1 MLNLSII
8 IHNHYPENL
17 TKIITLLKNKIIAKE
32 KTELIIINEQKY
44 INQNNINTLEIVN
57 AKCQEKN
64 IPLKIVNLKHNEFI
78 YSRLGEVI
86 TGDIVIF
93 TSSSYIP
100 DNHWLEN
107 IILTFANCSFNIF
120 VGQIIEQQSEHS
132 QSLIND
138 SSIDKMLYYLQIWQ
152 KQMVNLAIRKEF
164 LKQIKYFSFLDKN
177 YFYDVTYYRLIRE
190 LENEI
195 NYLPNAIVRKNIHHT

>member
-64 IPLKIVNLKHNEFI
+64 ISLKIINLKQNEFI

-107 IILTFANCSFNIF
+107 IISTFANCSFNIF
-120 VGQIIEQQSEHS
+120 VGKIIEQQSEHS

>member
-64 IPLKIVNLKHNEFI
+64 ISLKIINLKQKEFI

-107 IILTFANCSFNIF
+107 IISTFASCSFNIF
-120 VGQIIEQQSEHS
+120 VGKIIEPESEHS